1 MADEDFSKL
10 LQQAEQ
16 LTTEIEG
23 NEELPRVERSLGQV
37 LEASQELYSRVIQSG
52 ANDIQAYVHVLLHI
66 ITQFHILATIKSHC
80 SVFWDL
86 IFVAFR
92 SST

>member
-23 NEELPRVERSLGQV
+23 NEELPRV
-37 LEASQELYSRVIQSG
+37 LYIQ
-52 ANDIQAYVHVLLHI
+52 
-66 ITQFHILATIKSHC
+66 T
-80 SVFWDL
+80 
-86 IFVAFR
+86 
-92 SST
+92 

>member
-37 LEASQELYSRVIQSG
+37 LEASHELYSRVIQSG
-52 ANDIQAYVHVLLHI
+52 PNNIQA
-66 ITQFHILATIKSHC
+66 
-80 SVFWDL
+80 
-86 IFVAFR
+86 
-92 SST
+92 

>member
-1 MADEDFSKL
+1 MADDFNML

-37 LEASQELYSRVIQSG
+37 LEASQELHSRVIQSG
-52 ANDIQAYVHVLLHI
+52 ANDIQA
-66 ITQFHILATIKSHC
+66 
-80 SVFWDL
+80 
-86 IFVAFR
+86 
-92 SST
+92 

>member
-52 ANDIQAYVHVLLHI
+52 ANDIQAYVHSCCF
-66 ITQFHILATIKSHC
+66 TNNY
-80 SVFWDL
+80 
-86 IFVAFR
+86 IFKHSR
-92 SST
+92 H

>member
-1 MADEDFSKL
+1 MADDDFSKL

-52 ANDIQAYVHVLLHI
+52 ANDIQAYEYVG
-66 ITQFHILATIKSHC
+66 ILTYPL
-80 SVFWDL
+80 VFYYL
-86 IFVAFR
+86 FSSYLCIPFQASFVWLKR
-92 SST
+92 Y

>member
-52 ANDIQAYVHVLLHI
+52 ANDIQAYVHGCIVTKNTL
-66 ITQFHILATIKSHC
+66 ILNQ
-80 SVFWDL
+80 
-86 IFVAFR
+86 
-92 SST
+92 